1 MSDKNFP
8 IKKTHFLRESDF
20 NFVLDPNEKPLNGV
34 RFVMKGKKDPQI
46 YYIVDGGLQR
56 VKIKWQGGG
65 ELTRT
70 FKRDRVMELFRR
82 GDWIPY
88 FGPITENEGSKDFD
102 WIEKEG
108 KDKIYIIN
116 KLKDYLG
123 KTDLSFDV
131 DYEYDYSTSDFGD
144 VEYFGK
150 IWFDTD
156 DGGEHY
162 VELIENSKGNFRYDV
177 YKTEM
182 DGQQYVIDG
191 SKSPEKSA
199 DDFWQTVAFRILT
212 LKTPNIKGK
221 DFPQLDESKDF
232 DWVEDVTP
240 RMNATLLKPGQKF
253 YDKWGDVIRVLEYL
267 GRDDEG
273 EVCYEPPCSLLR
285 FRKIK
290 DPSGYI
296 PIPGLPADDPQ
307 NTDMIMIPS
316 DFDKHIE
323 SGKLKLVSKRTMY
336 ESKDFEW
343 VGDVELGSI
352 DKNKNYVLD
361 VSNLDLSDVEVH
373 PRSSV
378 SKREA
383 LLDEILRDLSELG
396 YDTNTVRSELSRGL
410 QIYYLYLTKSR
421 YNGRLVVEYDDHDV
435 DDPTY
440 DGEYEIVDS
449 VKDFIFM
456 IKNKMIK
463 ESKDFDWI
471 KSVGS
476 SKIDKDNNYA
486 IYLGKDLDFSGVN
499 ADDLGVHPKSKLRK
513 LNKREMFINVFF
525 NNLEEFGY
533 DVETART
540 HFNFIKWVYLNGNNP
555 PTTYDI
561 PKMSLEYDDRFI
573 EDPSWEGNYVVLH
586 NPIEIN
592 HFIENKILGESIDDF
607 DWVKSD
613 DIDNI
618 KLNNVY
624 FDDVWGEY
632 YYVYKITPSSEILL
646 SQFYPNGNLV
656 SEITTEI
663 SLNRFLDFL
672 NGGRLKLVGSLEAKK
687 SPMGFTKYHIKEL
700 NESSDFDSLDW
711 VRDVKP
717 KGFEKNKSYVV
728 DVSNLMIDTPMSVS
742 PTSERY
748 TKLTRADII
757 DKFKELGYNVD
768 GIPISDADYLYIEPN
783 DKAGYWDDV
792 NNWIKQT
799 HWLDYDMKH
808 NTPDPTWGGKY
819 EVIDVNELMF
829 LLDNKFISEDTDFQW
844 VEDVPLTMNVCEA
857 YHVLNP
863 GDEIIID
870 EIDNWVDS
878 PYRWAGEDGIQT
890 HQNVK
895 AKVLALDECSNIDK
909 SNESNNNTILVSI
922 DKYGYYGFDEMWSR
936 DFVGDLPAK
945 CRNNNCMFLMC
956 DDGPDYEIRLVEKNK
971 KPITEVAGISFESRE
986 WAKIINNEILKN
998 PDEKER
1004 LIIDGYDY
1012 PEAFKSFPID
1022 YVVIDFYDKLT
1033 GYGQEHSGYDKDG
1046 NYVVLLY
1053 IQPKVISGTGGF
1065 NLRTVLNHEMKHAWD
1080 DYNRISKGLPS
1091 IDKTKENRELY
1102 NKDFILMLSDKN
1114 ITGPIKEILKYYY
1127 YLSEL
1132 EKTAYLEN
1140 VYDGNS
1146 KYEKIVRSILSK
1158 DFDEFK
1164 ERFDLDVNWHLIN
1177 TAYDIP
1183 FLKKFESPK
1192 EFIDKSSKDLKR
1204 KASETIKKINKM
1216 RYVHNK
1222 N

>member
-1 MSDKNFP
+1 MSDKKFP
-8 IKKTHFLRESDF
+8 IKKKNFLKESDF
-20 NFVLDPNEKPLNGV
+20 SFVANPDNKPLNGV

-46 YYIVDGGLQR
+46 YYIVDEGLQY

-65 ELTRT
+65 KLSRK
-70 FKRDRVMELFRR
+70 FGRGRVMELFRR

-123 KTDLSFDV
+123 KTDLSFEV
-131 DYEYDYSTSDFGD
+131 DYEYDYSTSEFGD
-144 VEYFGK
+144 VEYFAK

-156 DGGEHY
+156 DGEEYY

-177 YKTEM
+177 FKTEM

-199 DDFWQTVAFRILT
+199 DDFWKTVAFRILT
-212 LKTPNIKGK
+212 LKNPNIKGK
-221 DFPQLDESKDF
+221 DFPQLDESEDF

-273 EVCYEPPCSLLR
+273 EICYEPPCTLLR

-290 DPSGYI
+290 DPSGYRM
-296 PIPGLPADDPQ
+296 IPGLPADDPQ
-307 NTDMIMIPS
+307 NTDMIMTPN
-316 DFDKHIE
+316 DFDSHIE
-323 SGKLKLVSKRTMY
+323 SGKLKLVSRRSLR
-336 ESKDFEW
+336 ES
-343 VGDVELGSI
+343 
-352 DKNKNYVLD
+352 
-361 VSNLDLSDVEVH
+361 
-373 PRSSV
+373 
-378 SKREA
+378 
-383 LLDEILRDLSELG
+383 DE
-396 YDTNTVRSELSRGL
+396 
-410 QIYYLYLTKSR
+410 
-421 YNGRLVVEYDDHDV
+421 
-435 DDPTY
+435 
-440 DGEYEIVDS
+440 
-449 VKDFIFM
+449 
-456 IKNKMIK
+456 
-463 ESKDFDWI
+463 FDWI
-471 KSVGS
+471 KNIGS
-476 SKIDKDNNYA
+476 SKINKDNNYA

-540 HFNFIKWVYLNGNNP
+540 EFNFVKWVYLNGNNP
-555 PTTYDI
+555 PTSYNI
-561 PKMSLEYDDRFI
+561 PKMSLEYDDNFI
-573 EDPSWEGNYVVLH
+573 EDPSWEGEYVVLH
-586 NPIEIN
+586 NPIDIN
-592 HFIENKILGESIDDF
+592 HFVQSKVLGESIDDF
-607 DWVKSD
+607 NWTKSD

-646 SQFYPNGNLV
+646 LQFYPNSPKLSVPVTIKVNL
-656 SEITTEI
+656 S
-663 SLNRFLDFL
+663 RFLDFL
-672 NGGRLKLVGSLEAKK
+672 NGGRLKLIGSLELKT
-687 SPMGFTKYHIKEL
+687 SPTGIDKYHIKKL
-700 NESSDFDSLDW
+700 NESNDFD
-711 VRDVKP
+711 
-717 KGFEKNKSYVV
+717 
-728 DVSNLMIDTPMSVS
+728 
-742 PTSERY
+742 
-748 TKLTRADII
+748 
-757 DKFKELGYNVD
+757 
-768 GIPISDADYLYIEPN
+768 
-783 DKAGYWDDV
+783 
-792 NNWIKQT
+792 WI
-799 HWLDYDMKH
+799 
-808 NTPDPTWGGKY
+808 
-819 EVIDVNELMF
+819 
-829 LLDNKFISEDTDFQW
+829 
-844 VEDVPLTMNVCEA
+844 EDVPLTMNVCEA
-857 YHVLNP
+857 YHVLKPN
-863 GDEIIID
+863 DEIIID
-870 EIDNWVDS
+870 EIDNWENS
-878 PYRWAGEDGIQT
+878 PYRWDSEDQIQT

-895 AKVLALDECSNIDK
+895 AKVLALDECNNMDK
-909 SNESNNNTILVSI
+909 TNESSDKTILVSI
-922 DKYGYYGFDEMWSR
+922 DKDGYYGFDEMWSS

-945 CRNNNCMFLMC
+945 CRNNNCMFLIC
-956 DDGPDYEIRLVEKNK
+956 NDNEQDYEIRLVEKNK

-986 WAKIINNEILKN
+986 WAKIINDEILKN
-998 PDEKER
+998 PNEKER

-1022 YVVIDFYDKLT
+1022 YIVIDFYDKLT

-1065 NLRTVLNHEMKHAWD
+1065 NLKTVLNHEMKHAWD

-1091 IDKTKENRELY
+1091 IDKTKENIELY

-1216 RYVHNK
+1216 RYVHKK

>member
-1 MSDKNFP
+1 MSDKKFSL
-8 IKKTHFLRESDF
+8 KKNDFLKESDF
-20 NFVLDPNEKPLNGV
+20 GFVSDPNKKPLNGV

-46 YYIVDGGLQR
+46 YYIVDEGLQY
-56 VKIKWQGGG
+56 VKIKWQGSGKLSRKFG
-65 ELTRT
+65 RG
-70 FKRDRVMELFRR
+70 RVMELFRR

-123 KTDLSFDV
+123 KTDLSFEV
-131 DYEYDYSTSDFGD
+131 DYEYDYSTSEFGD
-144 VEYFGK
+144 VEYFAK

-156 DGGEHY
+156 DGEEYY

-177 YKTEM
+177 FKTEM

-199 DDFWQTVAFRILT
+199 DDFWKTVAFRILT
-212 LKTPNIKGK
+212 LKNPNIKGK

-273 EVCYEPPCSLLR
+273 EICYEPPCTLLR

-290 DPSGYI
+290 DPSGYRM
-296 PIPGLPADDPQ
+296 IPGLPADDPQ
-307 NTDMIMIPS
+307 NTDMIMTPN
-316 DFDKHIE
+316 DFDSHIE
-323 SGKLKLVSKRTMY
+323 SGKLKLVSRRSLR
-336 ESKDFEW
+336 ES
-343 VGDVELGSI
+343 
-352 DKNKNYVLD
+352 
-361 VSNLDLSDVEVH
+361 
-373 PRSSV
+373 
-378 SKREA
+378 
-383 LLDEILRDLSELG
+383 DE
-396 YDTNTVRSELSRGL
+396 
-410 QIYYLYLTKSR
+410 
-421 YNGRLVVEYDDHDV
+421 
-435 DDPTY
+435 
-440 DGEYEIVDS
+440 
-449 VKDFIFM
+449 
-456 IKNKMIK
+456 
-463 ESKDFDWI
+463 FDWI
-471 KSVGS
+471 KNIGS
-476 SKIDKDNNYA
+476 PKIDKDNNYA

-499 ADDLGVHPKSKLRK
+499 ADDLGVHPKSELRK

-540 HFNFIKWVYLNGNNP
+540 HFNFIKWVYLNGNTP
-555 PTTYDI
+555 PTTYDT
-561 PKMSLEYDDRFI
+561 PKMSLEYDDNFI
-573 EDPSWEGNYVVLH
+573 EDPSWGGEYVVLH
-586 NPIEIN
+586 NPIDIN
-592 HFIENKILGESIDDF
+592 HFVQSKVLGESIDDF
-607 DWVKSD
+607 NWTKSD

-624 FDDVWGEY
+624 FDDVWGDY

-646 SQFYPNGNLV
+646 LQFYPNSSKLSVPITIKVNL
-656 SEITTEI
+656 S
-663 SLNRFLDFL
+663 RFLDFI
-672 NGGRLKLVGSLEAKK
+672 NGGRLKLIGSLELKT
-687 SPMGFTKYHIKEL
+687 SPTGIDKYHIKKL
-700 NESSDFDSLDW
+700 NESNDFD
-711 VRDVKP
+711 
-717 KGFEKNKSYVV
+717 
-728 DVSNLMIDTPMSVS
+728 
-742 PTSERY
+742 
-748 TKLTRADII
+748 
-757 DKFKELGYNVD
+757 
-768 GIPISDADYLYIEPN
+768 
-783 DKAGYWDDV
+783 
-792 NNWIKQT
+792 WI
-799 HWLDYDMKH
+799 
-808 NTPDPTWGGKY
+808 
-819 EVIDVNELMF
+819 
-829 LLDNKFISEDTDFQW
+829 
-844 VEDVPLTMNVCEA
+844 EDVPLTMNVCEA
-857 YHVLNP
+857 YHVLKPN
-863 GDEIIID
+863 DEIIID

-878 PYRWAGEDGIQT
+878 PYRWDSEDQIQT

-895 AKVLALDECSNIDK
+895 AKVLALDECNNIQK
-909 SNESNNNTILVSI
+909 TNESSDKTILVSI
-922 DKYGYYGFDEMWSR
+922 DKDGYYGFDEMWSR

-956 DDGPDYEIRLVEKNK
+956 NDNEQDYEIRLVEKNK

-986 WAKIINNEILKN
+986 WAKIINDEILKN
-998 PDEKER
+998 PNEKER

-1012 PEAFKSFPID
+1012 PKAFKSFPID
-1022 YVVIDFYDKLT
+1022 YIVIDFYDKLT

-1065 NLRTVLNHEMKHAWD
+1065 NLKTVLNHEMKHAWD

-1091 IDKTKENRELY
+1091 IDKTKENIELY

-1216 RYVHNK
+1216 RYVHKK

>member
-1 MSDKNFP
+1 MSNKNFP

-46 YYIVDGGLQR
+46 YYIVDEGLQR

-156 DGGEHY
+156 DGEEHY

-672 NGGRLKLVGSLEAKK
+672 NGGRLKLVGSLEVKK

-717 KGFEKNKSYVV
+717 KGF
-728 DVSNLMIDTPMSVS
+728 
-742 PTSERY
+742 
-748 TKLTRADII
+748 
-757 DKFKELGYNVD
+757 
-768 GIPISDADYLYIEPN
+768 
-783 DKAGYWDDV
+783 
-792 NNWIKQT
+792 
-799 HWLDYDMKH
+799 
-808 NTPDPTWGGKY
+808 
-819 EVIDVNELMF
+819 
-829 LLDNKFISEDTDFQW
+829 
-844 VEDVPLTMNVCEA
+844 
-857 YHVLNP
+857 
-863 GDEIIID
+863 
-870 EIDNWVDS
+870 
-878 PYRWAGEDGIQT
+878 
-890 HQNVK
+890 
-895 AKVLALDECSNIDK
+895 
-909 SNESNNNTILVSI
+909 
-922 DKYGYYGFDEMWSR
+922 
-936 DFVGDLPAK
+936 
-945 CRNNNCMFLMC
+945 
-956 DDGPDYEIRLVEKNK
+956 EKNK

>member
-1 MSDKNFP
+1 MSDKKFP
-8 IKKTHFLRESDF
+8 IKKSGFLKESDF
-20 NFVLDPNEKPLNGV
+20 GFVSDPNEKPLNGV
-34 RFVMKGKKDPQI
+34 KFVMKGKRDPQI
-46 YYIVDGGLQR
+46 YYIVDEGLQY
-56 VKIKWQGGG
+56 VKVKWQGGG
-65 ELTRT
+65 KLSRK
-70 FKRDRVMELFRR
+70 FRRDRVMELFRR

-88 FGPITENEGSKDFD
+88 LDSITENEGSKEFD

-123 KTDLSFDV
+123 KTDLSFEV
-131 DYEYDYSTSDFGD
+131 DYEYDYSTSEFGD
-144 VEYFGK
+144 VEYFAK

-156 DGGEHY
+156 DGEEYY

-177 YKTEM
+177 FKTEM

-199 DDFWQTVAFRILT
+199 DDFWKTVAFRILT
-212 LKTPNIKGK
+212 LKNPNIKGK
-221 DFPQLDESKDF
+221 DFPQLDESEDF
-232 DWVEDVTP
+232 GWVEDVTP
-240 RMNATLLKPGQKF
+240 KMDATLLKPGQKF

-290 DPSGYI
+290 DPSGYRM
-296 PIPGLPADDPQ
+296 IPGLPADDPQ
-307 NTDMIMIPS
+307 NTDMIMTPS
-316 DFDKHIE
+316 DFDSHIE

-343 VGDVELGSI
+343 VDDVKLGSI

-383 LLDEILRDLSELG
+383 FLDEILRDLSELG

-410 QIYYLYLTKSR
+410 QIYYLYLTKSS
-421 YNGRLVVEYDDHDV
+421 YNGHLEVEYDDHDV

-440 DGEYEIVDS
+440 NGQYEIVDN

-463 ESKDFDWI
+463 ESNEFDWVKDI
-471 KSVGS
+471 GS

-486 IYLGKDLDFSGVN
+486 IYLGKDLNFSDVN
-499 ADDLGVHPKSKLRK
+499 ADDLGVHPKSNLRK

-533 DVETART
+533 DVEQART

-555 PTTYDI
+555 PTSYDI
-561 PKMSLEYDDRFI
+561 PKMSLEYDDRFV
-573 EDPSWEGNYVVLH
+573 EDPSWEGQYVVLH
-586 NPIEIN
+586 NPIDIN
-592 HFIENKILGESIDDF
+592 DFVQRKVLGESIDDF
-607 DWVKSD
+607 NWAKSD

-632 YYVYKITPSSEILL
+632 YYVNKISPSSEILL
-646 SQFYPNGNLV
+646 SQFYPDV
-656 SEITTEI
+656 SSVSDITTTI
-663 SLNRFLDFL
+663 SLGRFLDFI
-672 NGGRLKLVGSLEAKK
+672 NGGRLKLVGSLEVKK
-687 SPMGFTKYHIKEL
+687 SPLGFTKYHIKEL
-700 NESSDFDSLDW
+700 NESNDS
-711 VRDVKP
+711 
-717 KGFEKNKSYVV
+717 E
-728 DVSNLMIDTPMSVS
+728 
-742 PTSERY
+742 
-748 TKLTRADII
+748 
-757 DKFKELGYNVD
+757 
-768 GIPISDADYLYIEPN
+768 
-783 DKAGYWDDV
+783 
-792 NNWIKQT
+792 
-799 HWLDYDMKH
+799 
-808 NTPDPTWGGKY
+808 
-819 EVIDVNELMF
+819 
-829 LLDNKFISEDTDFQW
+829 
-844 VEDVPLTMNVCEA
+844 
-857 YHVLNP
+857 
-863 GDEIIID
+863 
-870 EIDNWVDS
+870 
-878 PYRWAGEDGIQT
+878 
-890 HQNVK
+890 
-895 AKVLALDECSNIDK
+895 
-909 SNESNNNTILVSI
+909 
-922 DKYGYYGFDEMWSR
+922 
-936 DFVGDLPAK
+936 
-945 CRNNNCMFLMC
+945 
-956 DDGPDYEIRLVEKNK
+956 PDYEIRLVEKNK

-986 WAKIINNEILKN
+986 WAKIINDEILRN
-998 PDEKER
+998 PNEKER

-1012 PEAFKSFPID
+1012 PKAFKSFPID
-1022 YVVIDFYDKLT
+1022 YIVIDFYDKLT

-1065 NLRTVLNHEMKHAWD
+1065 NLKTVLNHEMKHAWD

-1091 IDKTKENRELY
+1091 IDKTKENIELY

-1192 EFIDKSSKDLKR
+1192 DFIDKSSKDLKR

>member
-1 MSDKNFP
+1 MSDKKFP
-8 IKKTHFLRESDF
+8 IKKKNFLKESDF
-20 NFVLDPNEKPLNGV
+20 SFVSDPNKKPLNGV

-46 YYIVDGGLQR
+46 YYIVDEGLQY
-56 VKIKWQGGG
+56 VKIKWQGSGKLSRKFG
-65 ELTRT
+65 RG
-70 FKRDRVMELFRR
+70 RVMELFRR

-123 KTDLSFDV
+123 KTDLSFEV
-131 DYEYDYSTSDFGD
+131 DYEYDYSTSEFGD
-144 VEYFGK
+144 VEYFAK

-156 DGGEHY
+156 DGEEYY

-177 YKTEM
+177 FKTEM

-199 DDFWQTVAFRILT
+199 DDFWKTVAFRILT
-212 LKTPNIKGK
+212 LKNPNIKGK

-273 EVCYEPPCSLLR
+273 EICYEPPCTLLR

-290 DPSGYI
+290 DPSGYRM
-296 PIPGLPADDPQ
+296 IPGLPSDDPQ
-307 NTDMIMIPS
+307 NTDMIMTPN
-316 DFDKHIE
+316 DFDSHIE

-343 VGDVELGSI
+343 VDDVKLGSI

-361 VSNLDLSDVEVH
+361 VSNLDLSGVEVH

-383 LLDEILRDLSELG
+383 FLDEILRDLSELG
-396 YDTNTVRSELSRGL
+396 YDTDTVSSELSKGL
-410 QIYYLYLTKSR
+410 HIHYLYLTKSS
-421 YNGRLVVEYDDHDV
+421 YNGRLVIEYDDHDV

-440 DGEYEIVDS
+440 DGQYEIVDN
-449 VKDFIFM
+449 VNDFIFM

-463 ESKDFDWI
+463 ESNEFDWI
-471 KSVGS
+471 KGVGS
-476 SKIDKDNNYA
+476 PKIDKDNNYA

-499 ADDLGVHPKSKLRK
+499 ADDLGVHPMSELRK

-533 DVETART
+533 DVENART
-540 HFNFIKWVYLNGNNP
+540 QFNFIKWVYLNGNTP
-555 PTTYDI
+555 PTNYDI
-561 PKMSLEYDDRFI
+561 PKMSLEYDDRFV
-573 EDPSWEGNYVVLH
+573 EDPSWEGQYVVLH
-586 NPIEIN
+586 NPIDIN
-592 HFIENKILGESIDDF
+592 HFVQRKVLGESIDDF
-607 DWVKSD
+607 SWTKSD

-646 SQFYPNGNLV
+646 LQFYPNSPKLNVPITIKV
-656 SEITTEI
+656 SL
-663 SLNRFLDFL
+663 SRFLDFL
-672 NGGRLKLVGSLEAKK
+672 NGGRLKLIGSLELKT
-687 SPMGFTKYHIKEL
+687 SPTGIDKYHIKKL
-700 NESSDFDSLDW
+700 NESNDF
-711 VRDVKP
+711 
-717 KGFEKNKSYVV
+717 G
-728 DVSNLMIDTPMSVS
+728 
-742 PTSERY
+742 
-748 TKLTRADII
+748 
-757 DKFKELGYNVD
+757 
-768 GIPISDADYLYIEPN
+768 
-783 DKAGYWDDV
+783 
-792 NNWIKQT
+792 WI
-799 HWLDYDMKH
+799 
-808 NTPDPTWGGKY
+808 
-819 EVIDVNELMF
+819 
-829 LLDNKFISEDTDFQW
+829 
-844 VEDVPLTMNVCEA
+844 EDVPLTMNVCEA
-857 YHVLNP
+857 YHVLKPN
-863 GDEIIID
+863 DEIIID
-870 EIDNWVDS
+870 EIDNWEDS
-878 PYRWAGEDGIQT
+878 PYRWDSEDQIQT

-895 AKVLALDECSNIDK
+895 AKVLALDECNNIQKTNECSDK
-909 SNESNNNTILVSI
+909 TILVSI
-922 DKYGYYGFDEMWSR
+922 DKDGYYGFDEMWSR

-945 CRNNNCMFLMC
+945 CRNNNCMFLIC
-956 DDGPDYEIRLVEKNK
+956 NDNEQDYEIRLVEKNK
-971 KPITEVAGISFESRE
+971 KPITEVAGISFESRD
-986 WAKIINNEILKN
+986 WAKIINDEILKN
-998 PDEKER
+998 PNEKER

-1022 YVVIDFYDKLT
+1022 YIVIDFYDKLT

-1065 NLRTVLNHEMKHAWD
+1065 NLKTVLNHEMKHAWD

-1091 IDKTKENRELY
+1091 IDKTKENIELY

-1146 KYEKIVRSILSK
+1146 KYEKIVRGILSK

-1192 EFIDKSSKDLKR
+1192 KFIDKSSKDLKR